1 MANKTNFGT
10 EATNITASTIQQA
23 TASTVN
29 LNDGERTSTPNIERQ
44 TLPPSVVA
52 AVRFHGERLSEIL
65 FRFSATDYLSQLQAM
80 DFEYKELLHAID
92 AGGHLERNP
101 QENPA
106 EVLAELRNNYTPT
119 PRQVAE
125 RANLLRCIGDILRE
139 VEGLTRA
146 LEIEEKR
153 ANITICK

>member
-1 MANKTNFGT
+1 MANKTNIGT

-44 TLPPSVVA
+44 SLPPSVVA

-101 QENPA
+101 PRKPRRGIGRASQQ
-106 EVLAELRNNYTPT
+106 LHSYTSTSSREGESVALYRRYPT
-119 PRQVAE
+119 R
-125 RANLLRCIGDILRE
+125 G
-139 VEGLTRA
+139 
-146 LEIEEKR
+146 
-153 ANITICK
+153 